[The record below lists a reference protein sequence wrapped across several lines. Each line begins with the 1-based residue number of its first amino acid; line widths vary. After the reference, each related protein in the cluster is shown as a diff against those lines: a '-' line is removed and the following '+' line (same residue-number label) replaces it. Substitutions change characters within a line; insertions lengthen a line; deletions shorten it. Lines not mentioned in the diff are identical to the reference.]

1 MISIQS
7 ENGELVKVLKNV
19 LDGEFGFHKS
29 FGIISR
35 GQAEKRVVTRK
46 RQYYDFTKDEWLCS
60 FKIVKENNALKIA
73 ALNGCEASKSD
84 AGWKLVTPIGVFNIS
99 ETLSASIPLLI
110 EDHEDKS
117 SWLNKLAVLAIG
129 ISFFVV
135 PVYYFIQYKPMEVAA
150 VPEEKILEPV
160 TVQIKEDLPNEVKTV
175 KIERTYNPVVGS
187 KLAIDLKGKSAT
199 TRRAVERDLG
209 FLGMVGS
216 KDVKGAIGGV
226 PQHLKVASA
235 GAGPGG
241 TGGSGGESLV
251 GLGKGLRRT
260 TVGNTGVQGLG
271 GIATKG
277 GGAGGGLG
285 GYGNTLVAS
294 GEGKGISAIAVSNS
308 DMVLEGGISKYAIN
322 ATIAKYL
329 NQVRRCY
336 EAELK
341 NKPELQGLVE
351 MSFEINA
358 SGKLNFAK
366 VNKTTLESP
375 PVESCIST
383 KMMDWQFPQPK
394 GGVNVP
400 VKYPFMLRPV
410 GA

>member
-1 MISIQS
+1 MIAIQS

-19 LDGEFGFHKS
+19 MEGEFGFHRN
-29 FGIISR
+29 FGIISKE
-35 GQAEKRVVTRK
+35 QADKRLVSRK
-46 RQYYDFTKDEWLCS
+46 RQFYDYSNDEWLCS
-60 FKIVKENNALKIA
+60 FKIQRNDKLLKISA
-73 ALNGCEASKSD
+73 MAGCEAIEAG
-84 AGWKLVTPIGVFNIS
+84 AGWELKTPMGVFNIS
-99 ETLSASIPLLI
+99 EALSGTISPLL
-110 EDHEDKS
+110 EKQPDK
-117 SWLNKLAVLAIG
+117 NKWMNTALMVILLIMLFIIPVMMFTQSKPTEIQAAPEIVEP
-129 ISFFVV
+129 IS
-135 PVYYFIQYKPMEVAA
+135 
-150 VPEEKILEPV
+150 
-160 TVQIKEDLPNEVKTV
+160 VQIPKEVKTV
-175 KIERTYNPVVGS
+175 KIEQSLNPSVVPN
-187 KLAIDLKGKSAT
+187 LVGKAKISS
-199 TRRAVERDLG
+199 RAVQRNLG

-216 KDVKGAIGGV
+216 KDVTSAIGGV
-226 PQHLKVASA
+226 PQHLKIATA

-241 TGGSGGESLV
+241 TGGSGGEMLT

-271 GIATKG
+271 GIGTK

-341 NKPELQGLVE
+341 NHPELQGLVE

-358 SGKLNFAK
+358 SGKLNFSK
-366 VNKTTLESP
+366 VNKTTLNSP
-375 PVESCIST
+375 PVESCIT
-383 KMMDWQFPQPK
+383 EKMMDWQFPQPK

-410 GA
+410 GV

>member
-1 MISIQS
+1 MIAIQS
-7 ENGELVKVLKNV
+7 ENGELVKILKNV
-19 LDGEFGFHKS
+19 MDGEFGFHRS
-29 FGIISR
+29 FGIISKD
-35 GQAEKRVVTRK
+35 QANQRVETRK
-46 RQYYDFTKDEWLCS
+46 RQFYDYTKDEWLCS
-60 FKIVKENNALKIA
+60 FEIKNEENSNSSTFKISALA
-73 ALNGCEASKSD
+73 DCEVLESSS
-84 AGWKLVTPIGVFNIS
+84 GWELKTPMGVFNITNAINS
-99 ETLSASIPLLI
+99 KISPLL
-110 EDHEDKS
+110 EEHTDS
-117 SWLNKLAVLAIG
+117 SKWLNNALVTVLGLIFLV
-129 ISFFVV
+129 IPVV
-135 PVYYFIQYKPMEVAA
+135 LFLQQKPLEV
-150 VPEEKILEPV
+150 VDGNKPEEIIEPI
-160 TVQIKEDLPNEVKTV
+160 TVQVPKEVHTV
-175 KIERTYNPVVGS
+175 KIEQTFNPS
-187 KLAIDLKGKSAT
+187 LTPNLIGKAAVS
-199 TRRAVERDLG
+199 RRAVQRNLG

-216 KDVKGAIGGV
+216 KEITNAIGGV
-226 PQHLKVASA
+226 PQHLKVATA

-241 TGGSGGESLV
+241 TGGSGGETLT

-271 GIATKG
+271 GIGTK

-294 GEGKGISAIAVSNS
+294 GEGGGKGISAIAVSNS

-336 EAELK
+336 ESELK
-341 NKPELQGLVE
+341 NHPDLQGLVE

-358 SGKLNFAK
+358 TGKLNYSK
-366 VNKTTLESP
+366 VNKSTLNSP
-375 PVESCIST
+375 VVESCIST

-410 GA
+410 GV

>member
-1 MISIQS
+1 MIAIQS

-19 LDGEFGFHKS
+19 MDGDFGFHRS
-29 FGIISR
+29 FGIISME
-35 GQAEKRVVTRK
+35 QANKRIETRK
-46 RQYYDFTKDEWLCS
+46 RQYYDYTNDEWLCS
-60 FKIVKENNALKIA
+60 FKIQNLEKDKTKALQIQ
-73 ALNGCEASKSD
+73 ALSGCEVISGANGGFELK
-84 AGWKLVTPIGVFNIS
+84 TPMGVFNIS
-99 ETLSASIPLLI
+99 EAISGTISPLL
-110 EDHEDKS
+110 EDHPDRNK
-117 SWLNKLAVLAIG
+117 WLNSAMVVVLGLI
-129 ISFFVV
+129 FVLI
-135 PVYYFIQYKPMEVAA
+135 PIIYFMNAKPLPEAA
-150 VPEEKILEPV
+150 KVEEIVEPITV
-160 TVQIKEDLPNEVKTV
+160 TVPPEVKTV
-175 KIERTYNPVVGS
+175 KIEQVYNPSVVPNMV
-187 KLAIDLKGKSAT
+187 GKSVT
-199 TRRAVERDLG
+199 SRRAVARNLG
-209 FLGMVGS
+209 FLGMIGS
-216 KDVKGAIGGV
+216 PDVKNAIGGA

-241 TGGSGGESLV
+241 TGGSGGEMLTGV
-251 GLGKGLRRT
+251 GKGLRRT
-260 TVGNTGVQGLG
+260 TVGNTGMQGLG

-308 DMVLEGGISKYAIN
+308 DMVLEGGVSKYAIN

-341 NKPELQGLVE
+341 NHPELQGLVE

-358 SGKLNFAK
+358 TGKLNYAK
-366 VNKTTLESP
+366 VNKTTLNSAA
-375 PVESCIST
+375 VEGCISN

-410 GA
+410 GV

>member
-1 MISIQS
+1 MIEIQTQD
-7 ENGELVKVLKNV
+7 GELVKVLQNS

-29 FGIISR
+29 FGIISKE
-35 GQAEKRVVTRK
+35 AASKRNTTKK
-46 RQYYDFTKDEWLCS
+46 RNHYDYICDEWLCS
-60 FKIVKENNALKIA
+60 FKFIKDDQALKIA
-73 ALNGCEASKSD
+73 ALNGCEVSEANGIWSLK
-84 AGWKLVTPIGVFNIS
+84 TPMGTYNIS
-99 ETLSASIPLLI
+99 QSLSASISPLL
-110 EDHEDKS
+110 ESHPDKNK
-117 SWLNKLAVLAIG
+117 WLNYAMVICLLFIFTFIPAMYFKSEHSNDKLTE
-129 ISFFVV
+129 
-135 PVYYFIQYKPMEVAA
+135 K
-150 VPEEKILEPV
+150 EEILEPI
-160 TVQIKEDLPNEVKTV
+160 TITIPKEIKMVRVEPALNQLTTPNMSPTL
-175 KIERTYNPVVGS
+175 T
-187 KLAIDLKGKSAT
+187 GKAEYS
-199 TRRAVERDLG
+199 RRAVNRNLG

-216 KDVKGAIGGV
+216 PDVKGAIGGV
-226 PQHLKVASA
+226 PQNLKVATA

-241 TGGSGGESLV
+241 TGGSGGETLT
-251 GLGKGLRRT
+251 GLGKGLRKT
-260 TVGNTGVQGLG
+260 TVGNTGLAGLG
-271 GIATKG
+271 GIGTK

-294 GEGKGISAIAVSNS
+294 GEGKGGISAIAVSNS
-308 DMVLEGGISKYAIN
+308 DMVVEGGISKYAIN

-358 SGKLNFAK
+358 EGRLNFSK
-366 VNKTTLESP
+366 VNKSTLASP

-383 KMMDWQFPQPK
+383 KMMDWQFPKPK

-410 GA
+410 GN

>member
-1 MISIQS
+1 MIAIQS

-19 LDGEFGFHKS
+19 LEGEYGFHRS
-29 FGIISR
+29 FGIISKD
-35 GQAEKRVVTRK
+35 QADKRVGTRK
-46 RQYYDFTKDEWLCS
+46 RQFYDYTNDEWLCS
-60 FKIVKENNALKIA
+60 FKIQVPGAGNEQKLKIS
-73 ALNGCEASKSD
+73 ALTGCEAVESGT
-84 AGWKLVTPIGVFNIS
+84 GWELKTPMGVFNIS
-99 ETLSASIPLLI
+99 DALGGRISPLLEDHPDKSKWLNSALVTVLMLIFFLIPL
-110 EDHEDKS
+110 
-117 SWLNKLAVLAIG
+117 
-129 ISFFVV
+129 F
-135 PVYYFIQYKPMEVAA
+135 YFLQYKAPVEVAK
-150 VPEEKILEPV
+150 VEEILEPIS
-160 TVQIKEDLPNEVKTV
+160 VQVAKEVQAV
-175 KIERTYNPVVGS
+175 KIEQVYNPSVVPN
-187 KLAIDLKGKSAT
+187 LVGKAAVS
-199 TRRAVERDLG
+199 RRAVQRNLG

-216 KDVKGAIGGV
+216 KEITNALGGA

-241 TGGSGGESLV
+241 TGGSGGEMLT
-251 GLGKGLRRT
+251 GIGKGLRRT
-260 TVGNTGVQGLG
+260 TVGNTGMQGLG

-294 GEGKGISAIAVSNS
+294 GEGKGGISAIAVSNS
-308 DMVLEGGISKYAIN
+308 DMVLEGGVSKYAIN

-341 NKPELQGLVE
+341 NHPDLQGLVE

-358 SGKLNFAK
+358 TGKLNYSK
-366 VNKTTLESP
+366 VNKTTLNSP

-410 GA
+410 GV

>member
-1 MISIQS
+1 MIAIQS

-19 LDGEFGFHKS
+19 LDGEFGFHRS
-29 FGIISR
+29 FGIISKEL
-35 GQAEKRVVTRK
+35 ADKRLDARR
-46 RQYYDFTKDEWLCS
+46 RQFYDYTNDEWLCS
-60 FKIVKENNALKIA
+60 FKIQSKGSNNDKSLKIL
-73 ALNGCEASKSD
+73 ALAGCEAIESKS
-84 AGWKLVTPIGVFNIS
+84 GWELKTPMGVFNIS
-99 ETLSASIPLLI
+99 DALSGKISPLL
-110 EDHEDKS
+110 EDHPDTNK
-117 SWLNKLAVLAIG
+117 WLNKMLVTVLLAI
-129 ISFFVV
+129 FFMV
-135 PVYYFIQYKPMEVAA
+135 PLAYIVNYKAPPEVSK
-150 VPEEKILEPV
+150 VEEILEPI
-160 TVQIKEDLPNEVKTV
+160 TVQIAKEVKTV
-175 KIERTYNPVVGS
+175 KIEQVYNPSVVPN
-187 KLAIDLKGKSAT
+187 LVGKAAVS
-199 TRRAVERDLG
+199 RRAVQRNLG

-216 KDVKGAIGGV
+216 KDITNAIGGV
-226 PQHLKVASA
+226 PQHLKVATA

-241 TGGSGGESLV
+241 TGGSGGEMLT

-271 GIATKG
+271 GIGTK

-285 GYGNTLVAS
+285 GYGNTMVAS
-294 GEGKGISAIAVSNS
+294 GEGKGGISAIAVSNS
-308 DMVLEGGISKYAIN
+308 DMVLEGGVSKYAIN

-341 NKPELQGLVE
+341 NHPDLQGLVE

-358 SGKLNFAK
+358 TGKLNYSK
-366 VNKTTLESP
+366 VNKTTLNSP
-375 PVESCIST
+375 PVESCISS

-410 GA
+410 GI

>member
-1 MISIQS
+1 MIAIQS

-19 LDGEFGFHKS
+19 LEGDFGFHRS
-29 FGIISR
+29 FGIISLD
-35 GQAEKRVVTRK
+35 QASKRVETRK
-46 RQYYDFTKDEWLCS
+46 RQFYDYTNDEWLCS
-60 FKIVKENNALKIA
+60 FKIQNKDSKNLNVSALS
-73 ALNGCEASKSD
+73 GCEVL
-84 AGWKLVTPIGVFNIS
+84 KLENTWQLKTPMGVFNLS
-99 ETLSASIPLLI
+99 EAVGANIAPLL
-110 EDHEDKS
+110 EDHPDKS
-117 SWLNKLAVLAIG
+117 KWLNKAMVSVLFLIFLCIPLAYLT
-129 ISFFVV
+129 
-135 PVYYFIQYKPMEVAA
+135 QMKPEVAPK
-150 VPEEKILEPV
+150 VDEVIEPI
-160 TVQIKEDLPNEVKTV
+160 TVQIPKEIKTV
-175 KIERTYNPVVGS
+175 KIEQVYNPSVVPNMV
-187 KLAIDLKGKSAT
+187 GKST
-199 TRRAVERDLG
+199 VSKRAVARNLG
-209 FLGMVGS
+209 FLGMIGS
-216 KDVKGAIGGV
+216 KEIKNVIGGA

-241 TGGSGGESLV
+241 TGGSGGEMLTGV
-251 GLGKGLRRT
+251 GKGLRRT
-260 TVGNTGVQGLG
+260 TVGNTGMQGLG

-294 GEGKGISAIAVSNS
+294 GEGKGISTIAVSNS
-308 DMVLEGGISKYAIN
+308 EMVLEGGVSKYAIN

-341 NKPELQGLVE
+341 NKPDLQGLVE

-366 VNKTTLESP
+366 VNQTTLNSA
-375 PVESCIST
+375 PVESCISS

-410 GA
+410 GM

>member
-1 MISIQS
+1 MIAIQS

-19 LDGEFGFHKS
+19 LDGEFGFHRS
-29 FGIISR
+29 FGIISKEL
-35 GQAEKRVVTRK
+35 AHKRMDSRK
-46 RQYYDFTKDEWLCS
+46 RQFYDYTNDDWLCS
-60 FKIVKENNALKIA
+60 FKINRSAGEVNTEKALTIS
-73 ALNGCEASKSD
+73 ALMGCEAVQSSS
-84 AGWKLVTPIGVFNIS
+84 GWELNTPMGVFNIS
-99 ETLSASIPLLI
+99 EALNGKISPLL
-110 EDHEDKS
+110 EDHPDQSK
-117 SWLNKLAVLAIG
+117 WLNSAAMVTLLLI
-129 ISFFVV
+129 FFLI
-135 PVYYFIQYKPMEVAA
+135 PAFYLMQYKPVKIEKV
-150 VPEEKILEPV
+150 EEITEPI
-160 TVQIKEDLPNEVKTV
+160 TVQIEKPIKTV
-175 KIERTYNPVVGS
+175 KIEQTFNPSVVPNLVG
-187 KLAIDLKGKSAT
+187 KAAIS
-199 TRRAVERDLG
+199 RRAVQRNLG

-216 KDVKGAIGGV
+216 KDVTSAVGGV
-226 PQHLKVASA
+226 PQHLKVATA

-241 TGGSGGESLV
+241 TGGSGGEMLT
-251 GLGKGLRRT
+251 GLGKGLRKT

-271 GIATKG
+271 GIGTK

-308 DMVLEGGISKYAIN
+308 DVILEGGVSKYAIN

-336 EAELK
+336 ESELK
-341 NKPELQGLVE
+341 NHPDLQGLVE

-358 SGKLNFAK
+358 TGKLNYSK
-366 VNKTTLESP
+366 VNKTTLNSP
-375 PVESCIST
+375 PVESCISS

-410 GA
+410 GI